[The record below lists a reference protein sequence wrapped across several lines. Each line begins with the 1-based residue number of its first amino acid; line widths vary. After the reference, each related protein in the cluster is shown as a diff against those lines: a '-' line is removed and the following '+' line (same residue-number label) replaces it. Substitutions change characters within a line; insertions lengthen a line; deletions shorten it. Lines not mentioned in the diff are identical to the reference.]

1 MDPLALDRDE
11 LSAWLRLTQTPGIG
25 RALARRLLAQARAVQ
40 AVFTQS
46 PTALRS
52 LLTPAQLAALLTIS
66 PAQRDALQTCWQW
79 LQTPPPGLVHAVIP
93 LGDPRYPAGLLATE
107 DPPLLLYVAG
117 AADVFARA
125 EAMFPAQRA
134 LAMVGSRQP
143 SAQGLIDARRFA
155 HELCLAGLCIVS
167 GMALG
172 IDAAAHEGALQ
183 AAQEGRAADAGA
195 ATIAVWGTG
204 LDQPYPRRHAA
215 LAQRIARA
223 GLLVSEYPLGTP
235 PLAAH
240 FPQRNRIISGLAQG
254 TLVVEAALASGSLI
268 TARLAAEQGREV
280 FAIPGSIHAPQ
291 SHGCHALL
299 RQGATLV
306 ETAQDVLG
314 ELQGLPQPAKPAT
327 TPTRLPETPVETG
340 LLAAL
345 GFDPQGLDELV
356 ARTGWSAAQLQAALL
371 ELELAG
377 RVARLPGGLFQRLER
392 G

>member
-25 RALARRLLAQARAVQ
+25 RALARRLLAQAGAVQ

-183 AAQEGRAADAGA
+183 AAQEGRAADAGP

-204 LDQPYPRRHAA
+204 LDQPYPRRNAA

-327 TPTRLPETPVETG
+327 TPARLPETPVETG

-345 GFDPQGLDELV
+345 GCDPQGLDELV